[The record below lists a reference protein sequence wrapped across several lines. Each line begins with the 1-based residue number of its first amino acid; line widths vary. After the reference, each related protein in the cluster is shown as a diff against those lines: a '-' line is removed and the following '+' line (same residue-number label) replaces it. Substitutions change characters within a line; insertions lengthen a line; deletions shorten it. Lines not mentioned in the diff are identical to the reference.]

1 MEPPGAIII
10 RTGALVCAIGLLC
23 AAKTLVAPEPAAI
36 TTDRA
41 SAHAMRFHLAL
52 PEGWTRERTW
62 PVVVVIPDAARE
74 FEGNLARFVAAR
86 GRRPFILVAPEVLS
100 CGGGSTRTAEHYSY
114 SAADWDSISAVDDF
128 AFDDAGLGAVL
139 ADVREHW
146 AGEPKA
152 FLTGWEAGG
161 HTVWAQLFRRPERWR
176 AVAPVSTNYQRRGD
190 RASTGGCARARVRAT
205 AGAHRPGGRP
215 WPPAR
220 ARAGLVREVASQ
232 VSARPPRRRR
242 VHQRVVRV
250 ARDRRRVIRP
260 AGAATTGRTCDRV
273 GLALRPARSYEPGP
287 REILAGGI
295 HDQRHAR
302 PGPRAGLAASRP
314 ARQGRA
320 RDRSQARGASWRNS
334 QAAA

>member
-1 MEPPGAIII
+1 MEPPGAIIV

-161 HTVWAQLFRRPERWR
+161 HTVWAQLFRRARSR
-176 AVAPVSTNYQRRGD
+176 RSAPTISAGETAQALAD
-190 RASTGGCARARVRAT
+190 ARAHGFAPLPVRIVP
-205 AGAHRPGGRP
+205 GADHGP
-215 WPPAR
+215 
-220 ARAGLVREVASQ
+220 L
-232 VSARPPRRRR
+232 
-242 VHQRVVRV
+242 
-250 ARDRRRVIRP
+250 
-260 AGAATTGRTCDRV
+260 
-273 GLALRPARSYEPGP
+273 PGP
-287 REILAGGI
+287 VLAWFEKLL
-295 HDQRHAR
+295 RK
-302 PGPRAGLAASRP
+302 
-314 ARQGRA
+314 
-320 RDRSQARGASWRNS
+320 
-334 QAAA
+334 

>member
-176 AVAPVSTNYQRRGD
+176 AVAPVSTNYQRRGID
-190 RASTGGCARARVRAT
+190 PAMFSHGRELRSLPIQVFRCGTPTGPAAMGVRFFDQQTAQALADARAHGFAPLPVRIVP
-205 AGAHRPGGRP
+205 GADHGP
-215 WPPAR
+215 
-220 ARAGLVREVASQ
+220 L
-232 VSARPPRRRR
+232 
-242 VHQRVVRV
+242 
-250 ARDRRRVIRP
+250 
-260 AGAATTGRTCDRV
+260 
-273 GLALRPARSYEPGP
+273 PGP
-287 REILAGGI
+287 VLAWFEKLL
-295 HDQRHAR
+295 RK
-302 PGPRAGLAASRP
+302 
-314 ARQGRA
+314 
-320 RDRSQARGASWRNS
+320 
-334 QAAA
+334 